1 MIDWG
6 RPFASGVKFGAR
18 TSDSGSEGGRP
29 MQPPLRVLYFEDEA
43 MMRRIITR
51 VLEHE
56 GMEVRTA
63 NNGVEGLALAREWLP
78 DVILMDLM
86 MPEMDGYDATKALR
100 ADPRTQSIVI
110 IAYSALD
117 SVLSSVR
124 AFKAGVD
131 LYFPKFTNHAEL
143 IATIRERCTKRAA

>member
-1 MIDWG
+1 
-6 RPFASGVKFGAR
+6 
-18 TSDSGSEGGRP
+18 
-29 MQPPLRVLYFEDEA
+29 MQPLRVLYVEDEL

-51 VLEHE
+51 VLERE
-56 GMEVRTA
+56 GMQVRTA
-63 NNGVEGLALAREWLP
+63 NSGVEGLTIAHEWLP

-86 MPEMDGYDATKALR
+86 MPEMDGYEATKALR
-100 ADPRTQSIVI
+100 ADPRTQGTLI

-143 IATIRERCTKRAA
+143 IATIRERCSRRAA

>member
-1 MIDWG
+1 
-6 RPFASGVKFGAR
+6 
-18 TSDSGSEGGRP
+18 
-29 MQPPLRVLYFEDEA
+29 MQPLRVLYIEDEL

-51 VLEHE
+51 VLERE
-56 GMEVRTA
+56 GMQVRTA
-63 NNGVEGLALAREWLP
+63 SSGVEGLAIAQEWLP

-86 MPEMDGYDATKALR
+86 MPEMDGYEATKALR
-100 ADPRTQSIVI
+100 ANLRTQEIFI

-143 IATIRERCTKRAA
+143 IATIRERCSKRAA